1 MTEFRTVRADEVTSL
16 YALWAGAFTASHIVP
31 LYEQDEGRL
40 GRTLVAADATGVLA
54 VVYWLPRDVRDA
66 HGGVRRVGCVSSVA
80 TRPDARGRG
89 LVRRL
94 LAMAADAM
102 TAAGCAWSLL
112 FTGTPGVYSGS
123 GWRVFDRPRVDG
135 RFAAAGTLAAGWT
148 LDAGWTAGPAGLGDW
163 TVHDD
168 WTVLAALHD
177 RHDDRRPLT
186 TVRSAR
192 DWTGR
197 VPVWYGPPHEI
208 LLVRE
213 HGTPMAYAV
222 VDWSA
227 GDVVEVALADGRA
240 AAPLLRAVAAEAR
253 ARGVRSGCLRAPLD
267 PPIRSA
273 LPLLFE
279 EWERRD
285 EQTGMA
291 RPLLLKE
298 AEVRAVVEHPLAVHW
313 TADYF

>member
-1 MTEFRTVRADEVTSL
+1 MTEVRTVRADEVASL
-16 YALWAGAFTASHIVP
+16 YKLWARAFTASHIVP

-40 GRTLVAADATGVLA
+40 GRTFVAADATGLLA
-54 VVYWLPRDVRDA
+54 VVYWLPREVRDA
-66 HGGVRRVGCVSSVA
+66 RGGVQRVGCLSSVA

-94 LAMAADAM
+94 LATAADAM

-112 FTGTPGVYSGS
+112 FTGTPGVYAGS

-135 RFAAAGTLAAGWT
+135 RFAAAAPADPGWT
-148 LDAGWTAGPAGLGDW
+148 VGPAGLGDW
-163 TVHDD
+163 P
-168 WTVLAALHD
+168 VLAALHD
-177 RHDDRRPLT
+177 RHDDGRPLT

-222 VDWSA
+222 VDWNA
-227 GDVVEVALADGRA
+227 GDVVEVALAADRA
-240 AAPLLRAVAAEAR
+240 AAPLLRAVAAEAG
-253 ARGVRSGCLRAPLD
+253 ARGVRPGRLRAPLD
-267 PPIRSA
+267 PPVRAA

-279 EWERRD
+279 EWERRG
-285 EQTGMA
+285 EQNGMA
-291 RPLLLKE
+291 RPLLLE
-298 AEVRAVVEHPLAVHW
+298 EPEVRAVVEHPRAVHW

>member
-1 MTEFRTVRADEVTSL
+1 MTEFRTVRADETVSL
-16 YALWAGAFTASHIVP
+16 YELWARAFTASHIVS

-40 GRTLVAADATGVLA
+40 GRTFVAADGTGVLA
-54 VVYWLPRDVRDA
+54 VVYWLPREVRDA
-66 HGGVRRVGCVSSVA
+66 RGGVQRVGCVSSVA

-94 LAMAADAM
+94 LAMAAEAM

-112 FTGTPGVYSGS
+112 FTGTPGVYAGS

-135 RFAAAGTLAAGWT
+135 RFAAVAT
-148 LDAGWTAGPAGLGDW
+148 LDAGWTAEPAGLGDW
-163 TVHDD
+163 P
-168 WTVLAALHD
+168 VLAALHD

-208 LLVRE
+208 LLVQE

-222 VDWSA
+222 VDWSV
-227 GDVVEVALADGRA
+227 GDVAEVALAAGPA

-253 ARGVRSGCLRAPLD
+253 ARGVRSGCLHAPLD
-267 PPIRSA
+267 PPVRAA

-291 RPLLLKE
+291 RPLLLQE
-298 AEVRAVVEHPLAVHW
+298 AEVRAVVEHPFAVHW

>member
-1 MTEFRTVRADEVTSL
+1 MTEFRTVRADEAASL
-16 YALWAGAFTASHIVP
+16 YALWERAFGASHVVP

-40 GRTLVAADATGVLA
+40 DRTFVAVDATGVLA
-54 VVYWLPRDVRDA
+54 VVYWLPRQVRDA
-66 HGGVRRVGCVSSVA
+66 RSGVQPVGCLSSVA

-94 LAMAADAM
+94 LATAADAM

-112 FTGTPGVYSGS
+112 FTGTPGVYAGS

-135 RFAAAGTLAAGWT
+135 RFAAGAPA
-148 LDAGWTAGPAGLGDW
+148 DAGWTAEPVGLGDW
-163 TVHDD
+163 P
-168 WTVLAALHD
+168 VLAALHD
-177 RHDDRRPLT
+177 RYDDRRPLT
-186 TVRSAR
+186 TVRSAG
-192 DWTGR
+192 DWIGR

-208 LLVRE
+208 LLVHER
-213 HGTPMAYAV
+213 GTPMAYAV

-227 GDVVEVALADGRA
+227 GDVVEVALAGDGA

-253 ARGVRSGCLRAPLD
+253 ARGVRSGRLRAPLD
-267 PPIRSA
+267 PPVRAA

-279 EWERRD
+279 EWERRG
-285 EQTGMA
+285 ERTGMA
-291 RPLLLKE
+291 RPLLLEE
-298 AEVRAVVEHPLAVHW
+298 AEVRAVVEHPRAVHW

>member
-1 MTEFRTVRADEVTSL
+1 MDEVDSL
-16 YALWAGAFTASHIVP
+16 YALWARAFTAPHIAP

-54 VVYWLPRDVRDA
+54 VVYWLPREVRDA
-66 HGGVRRVGCVSSVA
+66 RGGVRRVGCVSSVA

-112 FTGTPGVYSGS
+112 FTGTPGVYAGS

-135 RFAAAGTLAAGWT
+135 RFAAAETLDAGT

-163 TVHDD
+163 P
-168 WTVLAALHD
+168 VLAVLHD
-177 RHDDRRPLT
+177 RYDDRRPLT

-208 LLVRE
+208 LLVHE

-227 GDVVEVALADGRA
+227 GDVVEVALADGGA

-273 LPLLFE
+273 LTLLFE

-285 EQTGMA
+285 EHTGMA
-291 RPLLLKE
+291 RPLLLEE